1 VNGGTAENCVLHMS
15 ITPSSWDS
23 INSMS
28 DLQQISGVYR
38 QKNSP
43 LKILLNSPK
52 KLTDFFE
59 QKVPHAAYVEEWV
72 SLDEI
77 PTTWG

>member
-1 VNGGTAENCVLHMS
+1 
-15 ITPSSWDS
+15 
-23 INSMS
+23 MS